1 MSIIKNGKII
11 AGSYN
16 IGTASDATTD
26 KKGII
31 RIATNQEALDGTL
44 ENVAITPKQL
54 SQYGGNNSN
63 TLVDGTTIVKNED
76 TDIITTVGV
85 LTKNDRFV
93 FDWIGTKQEYE
104 TAIANGDIPENE
116 NWVCWITDDN
126 QDLGLPPAT
135 VDTLGFVK
143 PDGTTTTVDAEGV
156 LSAILPKEYVLPTAS
171 TDTLGGV
178 KVDGSTISIV
188 DGVISSL
195 VQGGDEWE
203 YSKGTN
209 SYIKHKTSGLI
220 IQSGSVTFTGSGTT
234 GTTSSKT
241 ITLPKAFTSTKY
253 SVVCFG
259 LNDWFPA
266 SIGGAN
272 YISSR
277 STTNFT
283 VTNITTSS
291 SISASFSWIAFGY

>member
-16 IGTASDATTD
+16 TGIASDATTD

-54 SQYGGNNSN
+54 LQYGGNNSN

-104 TAIANGDIPENE
+104 TAITNGNIPENE

-178 KVDGSTISIV
+178 KVDGSTITIL

-209 SYIKHKTSGLI
+209 SYIKHKTSGLM
-220 IQSGSVTFTGSGTT
+220 IQGGYLSWSCTGSGASKT
-234 GTTSSKT
+234 KT
-241 ITLPKAFTSTKY
+241 ITLPKAFSTKACSVIINGWYEGAIKGGVY
-253 SVVCFG
+253 SP
-259 LNDWFPA
+259 NT
-266 SIGGAN
+266 
-272 YISSR
+272 Y

-283 VTNITTSS
+283 VDYMDSNGLNYKVH
-291 SISASFSWIAFGY
+291 WLAFGY